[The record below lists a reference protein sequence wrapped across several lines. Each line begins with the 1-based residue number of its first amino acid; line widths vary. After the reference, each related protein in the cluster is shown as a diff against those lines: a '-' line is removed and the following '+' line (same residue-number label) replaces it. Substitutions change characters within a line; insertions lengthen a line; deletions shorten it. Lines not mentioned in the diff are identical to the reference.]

1 MTASS
6 AEDLSP
12 RQREILAAARDLL
25 DREGADGLTVARLA
39 QELGIK
45 APSLYKHF
53 GGKREI
59 EVRLIVDGFAEFAA
73 ALDGAAELEQLGR
86 AYRAFALG
94 HPHLYRLMTDR
105 PLPRDALPPGVE
117 ERGAAPLVAT
127 IADPDLAR
135 AAWAF
140 AHGMVTLELAG
151 RFPETA
157 DLDAAW
163 AAGLDALAYQ
173 ATARSASKKPPV
185 GPSSGSSA

>member
-39 QELGIK
+39 EELGIK

-59 EVRLIVDGFAEFAA
+59 EVWLIADGFTEFAA
-73 ALDGAAELEQLGR
+73 ALDGTTELEQLGR
-86 AYRAFALG
+86 AYRAFALT

-105 PLPRDALPPGVE
+105 PLPRDELPPGVE
-117 ERGAAPLVAT
+117 ERGAAPLVAA

-163 AAGLDALAYQ
+163 AAGLAALAYQ
-173 ATARSASKKPPV
+173 ATACSAAKKPPV
-185 GPSSGSSA
+185 GPSSSSSA